1 MESHHFKRK
10 IYQTLLNW
18 KNQSHGR
25 TAALVEGARRIG
37 KSTVVED
44 FARNQYKSHILIDF
58 NVAPEEIKNLFVNN
72 RDDLDAIFSTLEVY
86 YKVKLYERDS
96 AIIFDEV
103 QRWPMARAL
112 IKYLVADGRYD
123 YIETGSLISL
133 HKNVQDITIPSEE
146 ERFQMFPIDFEEFL
160 WALGD
165 EVTVPFLREH
175 YGQRRPIGDVAHRRI
190 LRDFRTYLLV
200 GGMPQSLAAYLEQND
215 FEAADRV
222 KRSILNLYHEDIHK
236 FADGNDEKVVA
247 IFDGIPGQ
255 LSKGNKRFL
264 LSSLSKEAR
273 SRSYEDAFVWLDE
286 SMIVNTCF
294 NTTDPSAGLA
304 LTEQATNVKC
314 YLVDTGLLVT
324 QSFLNKTYLDNEIYN
339 AILFD
344 KLNINEGMIVENYV
358 AQCLRASG
366 HRLYYYSVND
376 ERNRSN
382 NMEVDFLISQ
392 EKKLNPIEVKS
403 GNYNK
408 HSSIDKFKA
417 KFGKKV
423 GTRYLLHT
431 KDISVED
438 DLVCLPLYMAMFL

>member
-1 MESHHFKRK
+1 
-10 IYQTLLNW
+10 
-18 KNQSHGR
+18 
-25 TAALVEGARRIG
+25 
-37 KSTVVED
+37 
-44 FARNQYKSHILIDF
+44 
-58 NVAPEEIKNLFVNN
+58 
-72 RDDLDAIFSTLEVY
+72 
-86 YKVKLYERDS
+86 
-96 AIIFDEV
+96 
-103 QRWPMARAL
+103 
-112 IKYLVADGRYD
+112 
-123 YIETGSLISL
+123 
-133 HKNVQDITIPSEE
+133 
-146 ERFQMFPIDFEEFL
+146 MFPIDFEEFL